1 MPSFFL
7 ALHVPWSPEDTYIH
21 RTAPPGTTAGGGAG
35 VFSPQFSPVVTRT
48 RGGKRLTGGGGG
60 GVRRPGQYKEGNKW
74 IKNTHKMNMEVPARR
89 VVFQRMPTAPSV
101 PARNQSYGYE
111 EGNNGELVMQG
122 AEENT
127 YTGVGAD
134 TVGPAMYN
142 PNDAI
147 SALAT
152 DRRTDFAKNDATR
165 KIFSIS
171 KTPGPGKYNTGL
183 YDNSFEKMKVPKGKF
198 KKAGVSGALSTQKV
212 LGPRTTSNFASKV
225 TRFEDE
231 KGSEVEMPGPGSY
244 SHMDQFQKNKPPKD
258 HQGFGSKQVRGFNVD
273 ITKQRAAPTWATT
286 PGPGSYAET
295 RNSFSDFHLGAHTA
309 AFTSSTTRFGSKY
322 KNMPGPGTYDEE
334 NESGFINDLGKK
346 VTSTNGIFGST
357 TTRFASHKS
366 QESYMYLGTDET
378 PGPGDYKAITS
389 FREGRRK
396 FRRPG
401 SMFTSTT
408 DRFTGK
414 GKSNKKPQDVDAGP
428 PPGAYEMQDPW
439 DWERNK
445 YKQIRK
451 GGAFVSTAQRFGMRD
466 ETKNVRS
473 PGPGAYTPRKTDH
486 RPLVNRT
493 CMISK
498 ESRFKGS
505 TTLTPG
511 PGTYANEDSGS
522 MLKRSYNVSID
533 GVDY

>member
-1 MPSFFL
+1 
-7 ALHVPWSPEDTYIH
+7 
-21 RTAPPGTTAGGGAG
+21 
-35 VFSPQFSPVVTRT
+35 
-48 RGGKRLTGGGGG
+48 
-60 GVRRPGQYKEGNKW
+60 
-74 IKNTHKMNMEVPARR
+74 MNMEAPAQR

-111 EGNNGELVMQG
+111 EGRNGELVMQG

-171 KTPGPGKYNTGL
+171 NTPGPGKYNTGL

-244 SHMDQFQKNKPPKD
+244 SHMDQFQKSKEMPKGQ
-258 HQGFGSKQVRGFNVD
+258 QGFGSKQVRGFNVD

-286 PGPGSYAET
+286 PGPGSYVET
-295 RNSFSDFHLGAHTA
+295 RNSFSDFHLGARGA
-309 AFTSSTTRFGSKY
+309 AFTSSTTRFGSKD

-378 PGPGDYKAITS
+378 PGPGDYKAVTS

-439 DWERNK
+439 NWERNK

-451 GGAFVSTAQRFGMRD
+451 GGAFVSTAQRFTRD

-493 CMISK
+493 CFISK

-511 PGTYANEDSGS
+511 PGTYANEDSSS